1 MINKNMSDIPYNEK
15 ESKFNPYIESF
26 DVQESESIDFET
38 LNTYKNSEYVVNER
52 NIQNLA
58 NDINTMQSHWSDDVI
73 GDLDDKKTLFNSW
86 VNNLTDK
93 GTYNFNSSYFKN
105 DIVSYYNNIY
115 ICTSDYN
122 KSNFQ
127 HPPIG
132 VIANPNIIG
141 AENVIDIQIQLIG
154 LEHDIA
160 ADFVVNYG
168 QSSSST
174 IGIFSVDYNGENDI
188 HATIAIPDYL
198 GEEYSVMCLINQNAY
213 KAHFFNV
220 DYSIQDVGAVDWLLL
235 PIRGD
240 AGQYTFKLNY
250 RGEWEANESYA
261 NETTVGADVV
271 WFEIGRNTDFYV
283 CLNPVQSSTTPDQ
296 DTEHWL
302 LLFSKARD
310 AFVIYDSMPNQSFF
324 ENETSP
330 SVFGVIDD
338 SYGVNLCRII
348 DRLHTLDMNDPV
360 YLYLQG
366 TGDIVYHPTSSTM
379 STLNSVINDLISR
392 NNI

>member
-26 DVQESESIDFET
+26 DVQESKSIDFET
-38 LNTYKNSEYVVNER
+38 LNTYKNSEYVVNKR

-73 GDLDDKKTLFNSW
+73 GDLYNKKVLFDSW
-86 VNNLTDK
+86 IINYVFDK
-93 GTYNFNSSYFKN
+93 GVTYNFNKLYFKN
-105 DIVSYYNNIY
+105 NIVSYYNNLY

-122 KSNFQ
+122 KPNYQ
-127 HPPIG
+127 QPPIG

-141 AENVIDIQIQLIG
+141 VENVINIQIQLSSDA
-154 LEHDIA
+154 ETVEEN
-160 ADFVVNYG
+160 FVVNYG

-174 IGIFSVDYNGENDI
+174 SGEISVDYNGKNDI
-188 HATIAIPDYL
+188 HVTIPYY
-198 GEEYSVMCLINQNAY
+198 GGEYSVICLINQNAY

-220 DYSIQDVGAVDWLLL
+220 DYSLQDVGSVDWLLL

-261 NETTVGADVV
+261 NETTTGADVV
-271 WFEIGRNTDFYV
+271 WFEIGRNIDFYV
-283 CLNPVQSSTTPDQ
+283 CSNPVQSSTTPDQ

-338 SYGVNLCRII
+338 SYGVNLCKII